1 MQGDGEVFDS
11 LGRLRSVIHRHGIL
25 QFIGMIEQAP
35 GNSLYQILA
44 QTLGPHKNSLYSNSM
59 YISVHAV
66 VGTGGDCTWYIPGL
80 PGGDFINLF
89 ITQTYKIERNLLAV
103 AAIAVIGTPM
113 VQKKASIF
121 PSASA
126 CTDAP

>member
-1 MQGDGEVFDS
+1 
-11 LGRLRSVIHRHGIL
+11 
-25 QFIGMIEQAP
+25 MIEQAS

-66 VGTGGDCTWYIPGL
+66 VGTGGDCTGYIPGL

-89 ITQTYKIERNLLAV
+89 ITQTYKIERYLFGRRRDRRHRYAHGTEEGIDFPFRQCLHGGSV
-103 AAIAVIGTPM
+103 IEIAHSVHS
-113 VQKKASIF
+113 V
-121 PSASA
+121 
-126 CTDAP
+126 C